1 MLNNKNF
8 LEKRFTTGFS
18 KTSSGNMAIA
28 NDPLSPSFSLNIHGS
43 YSQKTTQGNQ
53 LFDASKIAHESIIV
67 SDNGA
72 TITMPLAI
80 DGNGVIT
87 TNATLQSLCPSLKVG
102 DVAYLYFQ
110 RNLGLEYNNYIYLS
124 GEDFIWYEGT
134 SRQITQTDLDNDVYL
149 YGNRFVS
156 GETEQVILTNF
167 IITTNQNSPYE
178 PYTGGEKSPN
188 PNYPSEPTML
198 GETSVSS
205 NLYNFR
211 DVNTY
216 YNNALGEDVTVDD
229 DGWITIEVDNST
241 SDTEKFNNFWTNGS
255 PDLKTSTQYSV
266 IMEVKEVSGGG
277 YIAPVS
283 STVAGFQSQ
292 FSTGATYGLNT
303 LSNDTIK
310 IANDTTLD
318 SFVEPITHTSMLR
331 TFLETPAHSTN
342 KIIFR
347 LSVIEDTSVTSD
359 NFVYEPYANIILQ
372 QSNKNLL
379 PNNATTQTINGVTF
393 TKNSDGSVTANGTA
407 TGDHA
412 RYIVGR
418 FDFDSNVDYFM
429 SGCPSN
435 GSNST
440 YRMDAFLAADGN
452 VSGELS
458 EDFGNGVNIKLP
470 EDAYRDIRIIV
481 FNGATVDNLTFY
493 PMINLGTTVSDY
505 VPHQGNNYYINLD
518 DNLVEAVSSSYYDNL
533 NIDLLGNCK
542 LTKNIAKVIYDGSDD
557 EIWKISQNEPNE
569 TNRYSINVPTL
580 TKDFEYQQTW
590 PIICDCFTVYNF
602 DYIYRGDVVGI
613 SGYRTPNNVSDNS
626 LLVIGLANNLTVEE
640 FKTWLSTHNTS
651 VWYLLASPQELELP
665 NLDKPITLFEG
676 ENIFTVG
683 SNLPTT
689 LDITYQS
696 RAN

>member
-8 LEKRFTTGFS
+8 LEKRFITGFS

-28 NDPLSPSFSLNIHGS
+28 KDPLSPSFSLNIHGS

-53 LFDASKIAHESIIV
+53 LLPYPYTQSTTTTAGITYTDNGDGSITINGTATGNAYLNLYGSTQSQVEIPGNYISGGANDIHINVVNLTDGNYTVIGHSTGGFGEINKDTYNTGYVQIV
-67 SDNGA
+67 VYEGA
-72 TITMPLAI
+72 TIDNVT
-80 DGNGVIT
+80 
-87 TNATLQSLCPSLKVG
+87 
-102 DVAYLYFQ
+102 
-110 RNLGLEYNNYIYLS
+110 IYPMLS
-124 GEDFIWYEGT
+124 
-134 SRQITQTDLDNDVYL
+134 N
-149 YGNRFVS
+149 
-156 GETEQVILTNF
+156 EQNINW
-167 IITTNQNSPYE
+167 E

-241 SDTEKFNNFWTNGS
+241 SDTEKFNNFWTHGS

-283 STVAGFQSQ
+283 SNTSGSQSQ
-292 FSTGATYGLNT
+292 FSTGATYGLDT

-310 IANDTTLD
+310 IVNDTTLG
-318 SFVEPITHTSMLR
+318 SFVEPLTQITMLR

-347 LSVIEDTSVTSD
+347 LSVIEDTSITPD
-359 NFVYEPYANIILQ
+359 NFIYEPYANIILR

-412 RYIVGR
+412 RYIIGR
-418 FDFDSNVDYFM
+418 FNFNSNVDYFM
-429 SGCPSN
+429 SGCPIN

-452 VSGELS
+452 VSGGLS

-493 PMINLGTTVSDY
+493 PMINLGTTISDY
-505 VPHQGNNYYINLD
+505 VPHQGNNYYINLNN
-518 DNLVEAVSSSYYDNL
+518 NLVEATSNSCYDRL

-542 LTKNIAKVIYDGSDD
+542 LIKNIDKTVFNNNTSFFENTAWSEAAPNYFHAYTYMNEREPFTDLIMDKFL
-557 EIWKISQNEPNE
+557 EIEPLNLNKE
-569 TNRYSINVPTL
+569 GFFLDSTG
-580 TKDFEYQQTW
+580 KA
-590 PIICDCFTVYNF
+590 VYLFVKSSRLSSF
-602 DYIYRGDVVGI
+602 DIAGFKQW
-613 SGYRTPNNVSDNS
+613 
-626 LLVIGLANNLTVEE
+626 LANNYVG
-640 FKTWLSTHNTS
+640 
-651 VWYLLASPQELELP
+651 VWYQLDNVAELLLP

-676 ENIFTVG
+676 ENIFTAG